1 MAQGPRPAQPQ
12 QDPATSRVPRLH
24 VLTQDA
30 VGDDA
35 IAAVRSVVA
44 AGAPLVQVR
53 LKSVGDG
60 AALDHVRRA
69 VEAAHAAGATCLVD
83 DRVDVAMAAGADGVH
98 LGADDLPVPV
108 VRALTDGHRPR
119 FLVGGTARDPETAR
133 RLADEGVDYLGVG
146 PCFPTG
152 SKTGLPEPGGPA
164 RVAAVADAVE
174 VPVVAIGGVTAEEVP
189 ALLDAGA
196 HGVAVIGAVW
206 HAPDPATAVR
216 DLLAALGG
224 RS

>member
-1 MAQGPRPAQPQ
+1 M
-12 QDPATSRVPRLH
+12 SRVPRLH
-24 VLTQDA
+24 VLTEDA

-35 IAAVRSVVA
+35 VAAARTVIA

-60 AALDHVRRA
+60 PALDHVRRV

-83 DRVDVAMAAGADGVH
+83 DRVDVALAAGADGVH

-108 VRALTDGHRPR
+108 VRDLTAGHRPR
-119 FLVGGTARDPETAR
+119 FLVGGTAREPATAR
-133 RLADEGVDYLGVG
+133 RLVDEGVDYLGVG
-146 PCFPTG
+146 PCFPTD

-164 RVAAVADAVE
+164 RVAAVAEAVD
-174 VPVVAIGGVTAEEVP
+174 VPVVAIGGVTVAEVP

-206 HAPDPATAVR
+206 RALDPATAVR
-216 DLLAALGG
+216 DLLGALGG